1 MFMYIVVT
9 AFLALS
15 LILYVLLGGADFG
28 AGIIQLFS
36 TTPKAE
42 KVIGKAIG
50 PIWEANHMWLIIA
63 VVISFMG
70 FPKIYSTIST
80 ALHLPIFI
88 LLIAIIIR
96 GTAYAF
102 KHYDAIQDDKTQLIY
117 HRMFVWSS
125 AVAAIFLGITFAA
138 MALGKIN
145 PNASNFQEAYIA
157 PWLNFF
163 SISVGFL
170 ALAIFAFLA
179 AVYLIGE
186 NKDEEVKAFFIRKA
200 WRWLIAAIVIGGIT
214 FFAAAWDGLH
224 LFHLFLSSPIAM
236 LASGLAMGSLPLLFI
251 SIQKGMVLYSRLLAG
266 MQVLLI
272 LGVWLLLQYPNAIS
286 MANGQAITLWDSK
299 APEATLSVLGWA
311 LMLGSLIILPALAF
325 LYKVFKL
332 PQATAE

>member
-1 MFMYIVVT
+1 MYITVT

-70 FPKIYSTIST
+70 FPLIYSTIST
-80 ALHLPIFI
+80 ALHLPIFV

-102 KHYDAIQDDKTQLIY
+102 KHYDAIQDKKTQTMY

-125 AVAAIFLGITFAA
+125 AVAAIFLGMTFAA
-138 MALGKIN
+138 MALGKIDPEAN
-145 PNASNFQEAYIA
+145 NFYDGYIA

-170 ALAIFAFLA
+170 TLAIFAFLA

-186 NKDEEVKAFFIRKA
+186 NEEEKVKAFFIRKA
-200 WRWLIAAIVIGGIT
+200 WRWLIAAIGIGVIT
-214 FFAAAWDGLH
+214 FFAAAWDGLNM
-224 LFHLFLSSPIAM
+224 FKLFLSSPIAM
-236 LASGLAMGSLPLLFI
+236 LASGLAMGTLPLLFI
-251 SIQKGMVLYSRLLAG
+251 SIQRGLVLYSRLLAG

-272 LGVWLLLQYPNAIS
+272 LGVWLLLQYPNAILL
-286 MANGQAITLWDSK
+286 ANGDAITLWDSK
-299 APEATLSVLGWA
+299 APDATLSVLGWA
-311 LMLGSLIILPALAF
+311 LLLGSLIILPALGY

-332 PQATAE
+332 PEASAQ

>member
-1 MFMYIVVT
+1 MVMYVVVT

-42 KVIGKAIG
+42 RVIGKAIG

-80 ALHLPIFI
+80 ALHIPIFV

-102 KHYDAIQDDKTQLIY
+102 KHYDAIQDKKTQLMY

-145 PNASNFQEAYIA
+145 PESLNFQEAYIA
-157 PWLNFF
+157 PWFNFF

-186 NKDEEVKAFFIRKA
+186 NMEEKVKAFFIRKA
-200 WRWLIAAIVIGGIT
+200 WRWLIAAIGIGVIT
-214 FFAAAWDGLH
+214 FFAAAWDGLD
-224 LFHLFLSSPIAM
+224 LLHLFLSSPIAM
-236 LASGLAMGSLPLLFI
+236 IASGLAMASLPFLFI
-251 SIQKGMVLYSRLLAG
+251 SIRRGMVLYSRLLAG

-272 LGVWLLLQYPNAIS
+272 LGVWLLLQYPHAILL
-286 MANGQAITLWDSK
+286 ANGQTITLLDSR
-299 APEATLSVLGWA
+299 APDTTLTVLGWA
-311 LMLGSLIILPALAF
+311 LLLGSLIILPALAY

-332 PQATAE
+332 PEAKA